1 MKISELPQAAEITGA
16 EILPVVQ
23 NGETKKVSRDDLVGT
38 VPNGLTVENGKMFL
52 LSNGEKVDEG
62 AQLPIV
68 TIDKVLL
75 IDSENPVQNKAV
87 KNELDKKLGNSDGS
101 VKQENIADGSVTE
114 SKLSEDVKDKLNK
127 PQITV
132 DSELSAE
139 SENPV
144 KNKAI
149 SNSFANALKGTASGK
164 ILEIEDISPITHAL
178 KVKAESETS
187 LTGVTVRRYG
197 KNQLNF
203 SSVQKRG
210 DTNAIT
216 LLDNGFKVEG
226 RTYVTVKSIP
236 VLPNTDYTLSYI
248 TTHITGEYNRV
259 CVFANDSLEVAN
271 RLKDITNGTGD
282 TFNTGTA
289 EVILIAFYVNSPD
302 STSDDTVKF
311 TDIQLELGTQK
322 TEYEPYVPVQEVTP
336 NDDGTID
343 GLTSAYPHTVIVGDG
358 NVNLECEYNKDLN
371 RGIAEEIKNS
381 KPMLITFNNAD
392 FDNSD
397 TEHLP
402 TNISFSQNGSHI
414 LLTVTFDV
422 SRLNFTI
429 SDGSDYSI
437 HNVLVQGEPFD
448 LSMIDNYI
456 KSMELFS
463 SDYGEGWIVEG
474 GQYAYMHEYNFGTV
488 DNANTVFAELSEMGL
503 NGFQLLVNNYNK
515 ITAQE
520 V

>member
-248 TTHITGEYNRV
+248 TT
-259 CVFANDSLEVAN
+259 
-271 RLKDITNGTGD
+271 
-282 TFNTGTA
+282 
-289 EVILIAFYVNSPD
+289 
-302 STSDDTVKF
+302 
-311 TDIQLELGTQK
+311 
-322 TEYEPYVPVQEVTP
+322 EYEPYVPVQEVTP

-488 DNANTVFAELSEMGL
+488 DNANTVFAELSEMGR